1 MAVAG
6 YRITEAS
13 DSRILEN
20 GDTRVS
26 EGFQT
31 GDASLVASSGFD
43 FVGQLK
49 AGGAVAFTGTGNIS
63 AAGDVTRYA
72 AILVAN
78 NSTLEALGTRRTSG
92 EISLLASGSIS
103 ADEALKAVGAFAA
116 SGAGTISPTARVVK
130 YVEVVS
136 GQAIFTRVTENEDF
150 RITESGDSRITNAV
164 PTNEIIGSLVA
175 IDTYI
180 PFSSTAYYKTGGVW
194 KQTDVDTKYNGNW
207 DALQAV
213 YKKIS
218 GNWKR
223 IY

>member
-20 GDTRVS
+20 GDIRVS

-31 GDASLVASSGFD
+31 GDANLIASSGFD

-49 AGGAVAFTGTGNIS
+49 AGGAVAFTGIGSVS
-63 AAGDVTRYA
+63 AAGNVTRYA

-78 NSTLEALGTRRTSG
+78 NSTL
-92 EISLLASGSIS
+92 
-103 ADEALKAVGAFAA
+103 DAVGARRTGGATTLSA
-116 SGAGTISPTARVVK
+116 SGAMVAFPHLILKGASAFDGAGTISSTGIVK
-130 YVEVVS
+130 KFVSVVS
-136 GQAIFTRVTENEDF
+136 GQATFTRITENEDY
-150 RITESGDSRITNAV
+150 RITQNGDTRITNV
-164 PTNEIIGSLVA
+164 IPTNEIIGSIVA
-175 IDTYI
+175 NDTYI
-180 PFSSTAYYKTGGVW
+180 PFNSVAYYKTGGVW
-194 KQTDVDTKYNGNW
+194 KQTEVDAKYNGNW
-207 DALQAV
+207 DALQTV